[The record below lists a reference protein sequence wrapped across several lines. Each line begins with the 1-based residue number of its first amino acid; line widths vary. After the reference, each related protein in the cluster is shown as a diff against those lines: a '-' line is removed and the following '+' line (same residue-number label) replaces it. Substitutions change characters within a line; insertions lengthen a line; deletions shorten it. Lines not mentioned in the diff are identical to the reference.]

1 MRCKFLISF
10 LLLFSI
16 SSKGAVSGDRS
27 IIWGALGHDINLT
40 IPNFRV
46 TDTDEVRWEK
56 GRSLVAQ
63 FNGKTGKPFQQTE
76 AFEILKN
83 GALRI
88 KTLRREDNGTYS
100 VTVYGADGSSK
111 LQKAFDLRVLERV
124 SKPEISWECSN
135 TTLTCK
141 VREGTDLE
149 LKLYRGK
156 TLLTSLSQKKII
168 THKWISLNAPF
179 KCNAKNRVSEE
190 SITAEVSCSGKGL
203 HFYVIVGACAGG
215 LLFLVLGA
223 LFTFCICK
231 RRKQNR
237 RRKDEELEIKPPR
250 MSTMERGP
258 KPHLTPAA
266 AAQNPA
272 SSQAPPP
279 PGHHLQTA
287 GHRPL
292 PPSHRTREHQQK
304 KRPPPSGTQTH
315 QQKGPPLPRPRVQP
329 KPPSRDGEDAPLPPP
344 S

>member
-1 MRCKFLISF
+1 MRCKFLTSF

-16 SSKGAVSGDRS
+16 SSKGAVSGDRN
-27 IIWGALGHDINLT
+27 IIWGTLGHDINLT

-46 TDTDEVRWEK
+46 TDTDDVRWEK

-63 FNGKTGKPFQQTE
+63 FKGKTGKTFQQTE
-76 AFEILKN
+76 AFEIFKN
-83 GALRI
+83 GALQI
-88 KTLRREDNGTYS
+88 KTLRREDNGTYN
-100 VTVYGADGSSK
+100 VMVYGADGSSK

-141 VREGTDLE
+141 VKEGTDLE
-149 LKLYRGK
+149 LKLYGGK
-156 TLLTSLSQKKII
+156 KILSSLSQKILS
-168 THKWISLNAPF
+168 HKWTSLNAPF
-179 KCNAKNRVSEE
+179 KCNAKNKVSEE
-190 SITAEVSCSGKGL
+190 SITAEVSCSEKGL

-215 LLFLVLGA
+215 LLFVVLGA
-223 LFTFCICK
+223 LLTFCICK
-231 RRKQNR
+231 RKKQNR

-258 KPHLTPAA
+258 KPYLTPAA

-272 SSQAPPP
+272 TSQAPPP

-292 PPSHRTREHQQK
+292 PPTHRTREQQQK